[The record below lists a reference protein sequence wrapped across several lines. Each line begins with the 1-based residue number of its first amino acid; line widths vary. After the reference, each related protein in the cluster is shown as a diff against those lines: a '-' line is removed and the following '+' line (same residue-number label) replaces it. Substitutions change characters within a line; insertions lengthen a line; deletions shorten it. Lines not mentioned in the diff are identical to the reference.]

1 MKRKFRRLVV
11 LSGVVLAAIVASP
24 AIALAHEGTEA
35 AVSGGLASI
44 LLPPTVAFSAVVVLT
59 GAYFMV
65 AAVREQRRL
74 GE

>member
-1 MKRKFRRLVV
+1 MKRKFRQLVV
-11 LSGVVLAAIVASP
+11 LAGVVLAAIVTSP

-35 AVSGGLASI
+35 AVGGGLASF
-44 LLPPTVAFSAVVVLT
+44 LLPPAVAFSTIVVLA

-65 AAVREQRRL
+65 VAVREQRRL